1 MNIISKIALIWAIPI
16 FIIMV
21 VLMATKTFISYVS
34 KIVFV
39 KSGTADALAFLFARL
54 RLFLI
59 QYQWREIK
67 RNDVEFDIRN

>member
-1 MNIISKIALIWAIPI
+1 MNMISKIAMIWAFPI

-21 VLMATKTFISYVS
+21 VFMAMKSSIGFLF

-59 QYQWREIK
+59 DYSWK
-67 RNDVEFDIRN
+67 TLKNNDNEMV

>member
-16 FIIMV
+16 FLIMV
-21 VLMATKTFISYVS
+21 ALMAIKTFISHVS

-59 QYQWREIK
+59 QNQWRQIK

>member
-1 MNIISKIALIWAIPI
+1 MNTISKIALIWAIPI

-59 QYQWREIK
+59 QHQWRQIK
-67 RNDVEFDIRN
+67 QNDSEFDIRN

>member
-16 FIIMV
+16 FMIMV
-21 VLMATKTFISYVS
+21 AFMATKTFISYVS

-59 QYQWREIK
+59 QHQWRQIK

>member
-16 FIIMV
+16 FMIMV
-21 VLMATKTFISYVS
+21 AFMATKTFISHVS

-59 QYQWREIK
+59 QHQWRQIK